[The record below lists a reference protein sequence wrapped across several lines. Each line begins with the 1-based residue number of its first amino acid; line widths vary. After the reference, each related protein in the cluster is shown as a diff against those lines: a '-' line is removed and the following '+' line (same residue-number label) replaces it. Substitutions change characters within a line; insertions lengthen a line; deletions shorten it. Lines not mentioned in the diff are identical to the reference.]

1 MTAGYGPGYGQGYGP
16 GYAAMPAPQPAG
28 KKGFDILGLIA
39 VIIAMI
45 GLMPTL
51 FVFLIGLIPEMNAIW
66 WLLVALIPMLGIG
79 GAVLLFY
86 ASLLLIVE
94 SRLAL
99 ASVNAEMNF
108 VLRLSQHH
116 APADLI
122 QRRSISRRLFRRA
135 KT

>member
-16 GYAAMPAPQPAG
+16 GYAAMPAPEPVR

-79 GAVLLFY
+79 GALVLLL
-86 ASLLLIVE
+86 AIIGLIVGITRKRRFGL
-94 SRLAL
+94 SIAGI
-99 ASVNAEMNF
+99 
-108 VLRLSQHH
+108 VLGLMMLVPIGLLYFS
-116 APADLI
+116 
-122 QRRSISRRLFRRA
+122 S
-135 KT
+135 TM

>member
-1 MTAGYGPGYGQGYGP
+1 MAAGYGPGYGQGYGP
-16 GYAAMPAPQPAG
+16 GYAAMLAPQPVR

-79 GAVLLFY
+79 GALVLLL
-86 ASLLLIVE
+86 AIIGLIVGITRKRRFGL
-94 SRLAL
+94 SIAGI
-99 ASVNAEMNF
+99 
-108 VLRLSQHH
+108 VLGLMMLVPIGLLYVS
-116 APADLI
+116 
-122 QRRSISRRLFRRA
+122 S
-135 KT
+135 TM

>member
-16 GYAAMPAPQPAG
+16 GYAAMPAPQPVR

-79 GAVLLFY
+79 GALVLVL
-86 ASLLLIVE
+86 AIIGLIVGITRKRRYGL
-94 SRLAL
+94 SIAGI
-99 ASVNAEMNF
+99 
-108 VLRLSQHH
+108 VLGLMMLV
-116 APADLI
+116 PIGLI
-122 QRRSISRRLFRRA
+122 AFSSSM
-135 KT
+135 

>member
-16 GYAAMPAPQPAG
+16 GYAAMPAPEPMR

-66 WLLVALIPMLGIG
+66 WLLIAIIPLLGIG
-79 GAVLLFY
+79 GALVLIL
-86 ASLLLIVE
+86 AIIGLIVGITKKRRYGL
-94 SRLAL
+94 SITGI
-99 ASVNAEMNF
+99 
-108 VLRLSQHH
+108 VLGVMMLV
-116 APADLI
+116 PIGLI
-122 QRRSISRRLFRRA
+122 AFSSWM
-135 KT
+135 

>member
-16 GYAAMPAPQPAG
+16 GYAAMPAPEPVR

-66 WLLVALIPMLGIG
+66 WLLIALIPMLGIG
-79 GAVLLFY
+79 GALVLLL
-86 ASLLLIVE
+86 AIIGLIVGITRKRRFGL
-94 SRLAL
+94 SIAGI
-99 ASVNAEMNF
+99 
-108 VLRLSQHH
+108 VLGLMMLVPIGLLYFS
-116 APADLI
+116 
-122 QRRSISRRLFRRA
+122 S
-135 KT
+135 TM

>member
-1 MTAGYGPGYGQGYGP
+1 MTAGYGPGHGQGYGP
-16 GYAAMPAPQPAG
+16 GYDAMPAPQPVR

-79 GAVLLFY
+79 GALVLLL
-86 ASLLLIVE
+86 AIIGLIVGITRKRRFGL
-94 SRLAL
+94 SIAGI
-99 ASVNAEMNF
+99 
-108 VLRLSQHH
+108 VLGLMMLVPIGLLYVS
-116 APADLI
+116 
-122 QRRSISRRLFRRA
+122 S
-135 KT
+135 TM

>member
-16 GYAAMPAPQPAG
+16 GYAAMPAPQPVR

-39 VIIAMI
+39 VTIAMI

-79 GAVLLFY
+79 GALVLLL
-86 ASLLLIVE
+86 AIIGLIVGITRKRRFGL
-94 SRLAL
+94 SIAGI
-99 ASVNAEMNF
+99 
-108 VLRLSQHH
+108 VLGLMMLVPIGLLYFS
-116 APADLI
+116 
-122 QRRSISRRLFRRA
+122 S
-135 KT
+135 TM

>member
-16 GYAAMPAPQPAG
+16 GYAAMPAPEPVR

-66 WLLVALIPMLGIG
+66 WLLMALIPMLGIG
-79 GAVLLFY
+79 GALVLLL
-86 ASLLLIVE
+86 AIIGLIVGITRKRRFGL
-94 SRLAL
+94 SIAGI
-99 ASVNAEMNF
+99 
-108 VLRLSQHH
+108 VLGLMMLVPIGLLYFS
-116 APADLI
+116 
-122 QRRSISRRLFRRA
+122 S
-135 KT
+135 TM

>member
-16 GYAAMPAPQPAG
+16 GYAAMPASQPVR

-79 GAVLLFY
+79 GALVLLL
-86 ASLLLIVE
+86 AIIGLIVGITRKRRFGL
-94 SRLAL
+94 SIAGIVLGLMMLVPIGLLAF
-99 ASVNAEMNF
+99 SSSM
-108 VLRLSQHH
+108 
-116 APADLI
+116 
-122 QRRSISRRLFRRA
+122 
-135 KT
+135 

>member
-1 MTAGYGPGYGQGYGP
+1 MAAGYGPGYGQGYGP
-16 GYAAMPAPQPAG
+16 GYAAMPAPQPVR

-79 GAVLLFY
+79 GALVLLL
-86 ASLLLIVE
+86 AIIGLIVGITRKRRFGL
-94 SRLAL
+94 SIAGI
-99 ASVNAEMNF
+99 
-108 VLRLSQHH
+108 VLGLMMLVPIGLLYVS
-116 APADLI
+116 
-122 QRRSISRRLFRRA
+122 S
-135 KT
+135 TM

>member
-1 MTAGYGPGYGQGYGP
+1 MTAGYEPGYGQGYGP
-16 GYAAMPAPQPAG
+16 GYAAMPAPQPVR

-79 GAVLLFY
+79 GALVLLL
-86 ASLLLIVE
+86 AIIGLIVGITRKRRFGL
-94 SRLAL
+94 SIAGIVLGLMMLVPIGLLAF
-99 ASVNAEMNF
+99 SSSM
-108 VLRLSQHH
+108 
-116 APADLI
+116 
-122 QRRSISRRLFRRA
+122 
-135 KT
+135 

>member
-1 MTAGYGPGYGQGYGP
+1 MAAGYGPGYGQGYGS
-16 GYAAMPAPQPAG
+16 GYAAMPAPQPVR

-79 GAVLLFY
+79 GALVLLL
-86 ASLLLIVE
+86 AIIGLIVGITRKRRFGL
-94 SRLAL
+94 SIAGI
-99 ASVNAEMNF
+99 
-108 VLRLSQHH
+108 VLGLMMLVPIGLLYFS
-116 APADLI
+116 
-122 QRRSISRRLFRRA
+122 S
-135 KT
+135 TM

>member
-16 GYAAMPAPQPAG
+16 GYAAMPAPQPVR

-79 GAVLLFY
+79 GALVLLL
-86 ASLLLIVE
+86 AIIGLIVGITRKRRFGL
-94 SRLAL
+94 SIAGI
-99 ASVNAEMNF
+99 
-108 VLRLSQHH
+108 VLGLMMLVPIGLLYFS
-116 APADLI
+116 
-122 QRRSISRRLFRRA
+122 S
-135 KT
+135 TM

>member
-16 GYAAMPAPQPAG
+16 GYAAMPAPEPVR

-66 WLLVALIPMLGIG
+66 WLLVAVIPMLGIG
-79 GAVLLFY
+79 GALVLLL
-86 ASLLLIVE
+86 AIIGLIVGITRKRRFGL
-94 SRLAL
+94 SIAGI
-99 ASVNAEMNF
+99 
-108 VLRLSQHH
+108 VLGLMMLVPIGLLYFS
-116 APADLI
+116 
-122 QRRSISRRLFRRA
+122 S
-135 KT
+135 TM

>member
-1 MTAGYGPGYGQGYGP
+1 MAAGYGPGYGQGYGP
-16 GYAAMPAPQPAG
+16 GYAAMPAPQPVR

-79 GAVLLFY
+79 GALVLLL
-86 ASLLLIVE
+86 AIIGLIVGITRKRRFGL
-94 SRLAL
+94 SIAGI
-99 ASVNAEMNF
+99 
-108 VLRLSQHH
+108 VLGLMMLVPIGLLYFS
-116 APADLI
+116 
-122 QRRSISRRLFRRA
+122 S
-135 KT
+135 TM